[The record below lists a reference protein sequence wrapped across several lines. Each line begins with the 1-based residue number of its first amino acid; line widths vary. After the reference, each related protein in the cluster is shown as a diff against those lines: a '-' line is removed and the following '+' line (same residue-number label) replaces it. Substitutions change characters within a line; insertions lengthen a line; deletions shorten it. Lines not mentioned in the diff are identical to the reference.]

1 MVFVSNLSSISL
13 IFDLIQSPC
22 LLPLFCGALIVN
34 VSIISQKSSEN
45 NVLYEGILPHPYT
58 RRLMN
63 KQHGWHHSYLR
74 SVFLLGRTL
83 SHSPV
88 FPFALIMTL
97 HATSSFTIFFSHGT
111 ELLVLSC
118 CSCQR
123 QLNLEVSMK
132 RKEQYNCI
140 PQRPDV

>member
-1 MVFVSNLSSISL
+1 MVSVSNLSLTSL
-13 IFDLIQSPC
+13 IFFDLIQSPC

-45 NVLYEGILPHPYT
+45 NVLYEGPIHTLEDWWISSMAGT
-58 RRLMN
+58 I
-63 KQHGWHHSYLR
+63 QYLC